1 MWKRWFKLYLIHS
14 EVISLSD
21 SELVLSA
28 DRVQEKSSL
37 WPSVSFHIDF
47 KMIVLVYEAS
57 RGRSTRLHLTKLSAD
72 EAGRLGSARLG
83 SAGDPQSR
91 IKTFG
96 CIQSE
101 RS

>member
-1 MWKRWFKLYLIHS
+1 MWKRWFKLYFIHS

-72 EAGRLGSARLG
+72 EAGRLGSARQVIHKAELKHLAAFSLRG
-83 SAGDPQSR
+83 AE
-91 IKTFG
+91 IL
-96 CIQSE
+96 
-101 RS
+101 